1 MFKKTELYNPL
12 NILFVIFL
20 FFLGII
26 VGFYKGYGD
35 DIDSHALIVSFIN
48 IIENG
53 EYSPS
58 RYHGY
63 PFAELF
69 YGFFGYYFGSFA
81 SSFLSYIFFLLS
93 IIILYLCFCKNEP

>member
-26 VGFYKGYGD
+26 TSIYKGYGD
-35 DIDSHALIVSFIN
+35 DTDSHALILSFITM
-48 IIENG
+48 IENG
-53 EYSPS
+53 QYSAS
-58 RYHGY
+58 RYYGH

-69 YGFFGYYFGSFA
+69 YGFFGYYFGSFT
-81 SSFLSYIFFLLS
+81 SSLLSYIFFF
-93 IIILYLCFCKNEP
+93 IITNFFISMFF

>member
-26 VGFYKGYGD
+26 TSIYKGYGD
-35 DIDSHALIVSFIN
+35 DTDSHALILSFITM
-48 IIENG
+48 IENG
-53 EYSPS
+53 QYSAS
-58 RYHGY
+58 RYYGH

-69 YGFFGYYFGSFA
+69 YGFFGT
-81 SSFLSYIFFLLS
+81 
-93 IIILYLCFCKNEP
+93 IILTGVGSP